1 MFSPRGIYQV
11 SLKVFLKNSSGQ
23 TLILK
28 TLDGQDFF
36 GLYDLPGGRIDA
48 NEFRLP
54 FAEVIGRE
62 IKEEVGDIAYKLDS
76 RPVALGRH
84 LIKAQY
90 SSDRSNHQLFYVFF
104 AAEYQGGEIKIS
116 AEHTDYKWL
125 DLSEIKPEDYFMS
138 GMLEGVK
145 EYLNK

>member
-28 TLDGQDFF
+28 TPDGQDFF
-36 GLYDLPGGRIDA
+36 GSYDLPGGRIDA
-48 NEFRLP
+48 DEFLLP
-54 FAEVIGRE
+54 FAEVIDRE
-62 IKEEVGDIAYKLDS
+62 IKEEVGDIAYKLDPN
-76 RPVALGRH
+76 PVALGRH

-90 SSDRSNHQLFYVFF
+90 SSDHSDHQLLYAFF
-104 AAEYQGGEIKIS
+104 AAEYQGGEIRIS
-116 AEHTDYKWL
+116 PEHCGYKWL

-138 GMLEGVK
+138 GILEGAK
-145 EYLNK
+145 IYLNK